1 MAESGAFGHSR
12 RISDSAITAVQDHA
26 LYQQLLG
33 ITAPWRARSVEVN
46 RKEGEILIHLDTDE
60 TSIPLC
66 PTCGAPAPVHD
77 HRERRWRHLD
87 TVQFRTI
94 LIARVPRVSCPLHGI
109 HGISVPWAEQNARFT
124 ALCEALVI
132 DWSLESSLSAV
143 ARMLKLTWDQVS
155 GIQDRA
161 VERGL
166 ARRERQKPV
175 RIGVDET
182 SFQKHHEY
190 VTVVCD
196 VDAPKGTGV
205 LFVADDR
212 KEASLA
218 PFFEQTGAW
227 GRHGIEHVAMD
238 MHQPFINATRAA
250 LADADSRIVFDKFHV
265 AKHLGDAVNDVR
277 IAEHRAL
284 RAKGDHRLT
293 GTKYAFLR
301 NTDALTSHAR
311 QTLAALKDSGL
322 KVARAWAI
330 KEMAMDLWRYTSRA
344 WAEKAWTRRYGWA
357 IRSRLEPIMRVARMI
372 KAHWDGVMNAVTSDT
387 TNARSESL
395 NSCIQWIKRKACGFR
410 NRDRFRTAIYFH
422 LGRLDLYPESLKFAH
437 TNS

>member
-1 MAESGAFGHSR
+1 MAESGAFGQSC
-12 RISDSAITAVQDHA
+12 RISDSAITSVQDHA

-33 ITAPWRARSVEVN
+33 IVAPWRVRHVELK
-46 RKEGEILIHLDTDE
+46 RMEGEVLIQLDTDDS
-60 TSIPLC
+60 SIPVC
-66 PTCGAPAPVHD
+66 PTCAAPAPIHD

-87 TVQFRTI
+87 TMQYRTI
-94 LIARVPRVSCPLHGI
+94 LIARVPRVNCPLHGI
-109 HGISVPWAEQNARFT
+109 HGISVPWAEKNTRFT
-124 ALCEALVI
+124 ALFEALVI

-143 ARMLKLTWDQVS
+143 GRLLKLSWDQVS
-155 GIQDRA
+155 GIQARA

-175 RIGVDET
+175 RVGVDET
-182 SFQKHHEY
+182 SFQKRHEY

-196 VDAPKGTGV
+196 LDARKGAGV

-212 KEASLA
+212 KESSLA
-218 PFFEQTGAW
+218 PFFEQIGAW
-227 GRHGIEHVAMD
+227 GRYGIEHVAMD

-250 LADADSRIVFDKFHV
+250 LADADRKIVFDKFHI
-265 AKHLGDAVNDVR
+265 AQHLGDAVNAIR
-277 IAEHRAL
+277 IAEHRDL
-284 RAKGDHRLT
+284 RANGDHRLA
-293 GTKYAFLR
+293 GTKHLWLR
-301 NTDALTSHAR
+301 NTAAMSDHAR
-311 QTLAALKDSGL
+311 RTLAALKSTGL

-330 KEMAMDLWRYTSRA
+330 REMAMSLWGYTSRA
-344 WAEKAWTRRYGWA
+344 WAEKAWTHWYQWA
-357 IRSRLEPIMRVARMI
+357 IRSRLEPIKKVARMI

-395 NSCIQWIKRKACGFR
+395 NSRIQWIKSKACGYR

-422 LGRLDLYPESLKFAH
+422 LGGLNLYPESLKFAH